1 MQALLNALGMTE
13 MTELTSSVMLILFA
27 SSWVFNIMKSI
38 RARTA
43 KGKSVIFELI
53 IYVGYIIGTIG
64 FVAMGKYNFTVYCYL
79 LDLVMVT
86 IDLSFTFRN
95 MRLDKKSE
103 K

>member
-1 MQALLNALGMTE
+1 MQSLLNALGMTE

-27 SSWVFNIMKSI
+27 SSWVFNITKSI

-53 IYVGYIIGTIG
+53 IYVGYIIGAIG
-64 FVAMGKYNFTVYCYL
+64 FVAMGKYNFTFYCYL